1 MFVKQGEEM
10 STSREM
16 KADVPQGSVLG
27 LLLYT
32 LYTSDLPETE
42 FVTTATFADDT
53 AILGISEGNNVAS
66 DIVQTHL
73 GKIQSW
79 LEKWRIKTNIRK
91 GVHTTFT
98 MRKGNCPPVTLNN
111 EIVPERDDVK
121 YLGLYLDRRLTWKKH
136 LTTKRDELS
145 LKHRKLNWMIGRR
158 SKLSLYNKLL
168 VYKII
173 RIELWGTASKSNR
186 EKIQRF
192 QNKCLRA
199 IANAGWY
206 HRNYEIHDYLQV
218 NSVEDEIKRRSA
230 SYQNRLHEHQN
241 NLALELLDNS
251 TTTRRLKRTHVL
263 DLN

>member
-1 MFVKQGEEM
+1 MLPLLSHKKG
-10 STSREM
+10 
-16 KADVPQGSVLG
+16 VL
-27 LLLYT
+27 
-32 LYTSDLPETE
+32 
-42 FVTTATFADDT
+42 FADDT
-53 AILGISEGNNVAS
+53 AILGISENNNVAS

-79 LEKWRIKTNIRK
+79 LEKRRIKTNIRK

-98 MRKGNCPPVTLNN
+98 MRKGKCPPVTLNN

-121 YLGLYLDRRLTWKKH
+121 YLGLHLDRKLTWKKH
-136 LTTKRDELS
+136 LTTKRDELN
-145 LKHRKLNWMIGRR
+145 LKHRKLNWIIGRR

-173 RIELWGTASKSNR
+173 LKPVWTYGIELWGTASKSNR

-218 NSVEDEIKRRSA
+218 NSVEEEIKRRSA
-230 SYQNRLHEHQN
+230 SQLNRLYEHQN
-241 NLALELLDNS
+241 NLALELIDNS